1 MSYAVLI
8 LGKCSLEVPALSFQA
23 LQMSLCQ
30 NLGTG
35 ILLGQ
40 GAWPTHSVSPRQ
52 AAIVLGCKGSSV
64 PIWVLDGVTV
74 IKCVWLYLERALYR
88 SWSGR
93 IRK

>member
-52 AAIVLGCKGSSV
+52 AAM
-64 PIWVLDGVTV
+64 
-74 IKCVWLYLERALYR
+74 
-88 SWSGR
+88 SWMYEELSTHMGTGWGDCD
-93 IRK
+93 